1 MISPWIK
8 LVVAWI
14 PQFAD
19 LPDSRSMVPRSTST
33 PGGILDYSPDVDAK
47 SVAAFETRSMDANQK
62 LPPGKS
68 PTATTGPAVKLPVS
82 AVQGQ
87 VPSPQAA
94 ASTSN
99 VQAPRT
105 VGGGPVP
112 PQPAGAPL
120 PNQQVPASRT
130 TPVPAA
136 VPQATMPTPVL
147 ETAAVPRTRTGSWL
161 GGMLVVSAMTVLSRI
176 LGLVRDIAM
185 AQLFGLSPIMD
196 AFTIAFRI
204 PNLSRKLFGEGALA
218 TSFIPVFT
226 RELQSQD
233 RAVAWQL
240 ASAVLGW
247 LTFFLTILVVLGE
260 WGLAA
265 WIWYGG
271 VSDETRLLIEL
282 TALMLP
288 YLILICVASQIGAVL
303 NSLGRFGWPATVPVI
318 LNLVWLVGA
327 WWLTPWFA
335 SPESQARMLGLCIL
349 ISGVLQLAVQW
360 PALRATGFR
369 FQWDWQPVRPQLRE
383 VIWTMLPVVL
393 GLSITQINTFSD
405 SLIAWGFSQPVGDP
419 NAVMPLPGR
428 PAYPLAAGAVST
440 LYYGERMYQF
450 PLGVFG
456 VALGTAIFPMLAR
469 HAARKEMDNLREDL
483 SLGMRLVLVIGVP
496 ASAALMWLAHPIARC
511 LFERG
516 EFSPED
522 TARTARIIA
531 AYGSGVW
538 AYCGL
543 LILQRGCYAV
553 GDRATPLRLGLL
565 SVAIN
570 LVLNLTLIW
579 FLAERGLAAST
590 SICATFQVA
599 ALIWGLQRRVGR
611 LDWGPIQRCAWRTMI
626 ATALMS
632 AVGLGIVTYGQ
643 QKGLWSGKLL
653 GLAVPC
659 LGASLTYFVAA
670 WLLKL
675 DEFWLIFRRPKSA

>member
-1 MISPWIK
+1 
-8 LVVAWI
+8 
-14 PQFAD
+14 
-19 LPDSRSMVPRSTST
+19 
-33 PGGILDYSPDVDAK
+33 
-47 SVAAFETRSMDANQK
+47 MDANQN
-62 LPPGKS
+62 LPSTKS
-68 PTATTGPAVKLPVS
+68 PTAAPGSAIKPPVLGIK
-82 AVQGQ
+82 GQ
-87 VPSPQAA
+87 VPTPQAP
-94 ASTSN
+94 ASTHKVQVPNTVAKGPAPQTAILATAS
-99 VQAPRT
+99 QAP
-105 VGGGPVP
+105 V
-112 PQPAGAPL
+112 
-120 PNQQVPASRT
+120 S
-130 TPVPAA
+130 TPVSETPANSRA
-136 VPQATMPTPVL
+136 RA
-147 ETAAVPRTRTGSWL
+147 GSWL

-196 AFTIAFRI
+196 AFTVAFRI

-218 TSFIPVFT
+218 TSFIPVFA

-233 RAVAWQL
+233 RITAWRL

-288 YLILICVASQIGAVL
+288 YLILICVASQVGAVL

-318 LNLVWLVGA
+318 LNLVWLIGA

-335 SPESQARMLGLCIL
+335 APESQARMLGMCIL
-349 ISGVLQLAVQW
+349 VSGVLQLAVQW

-369 FQWDWQPVRPQLRE
+369 FQWDWHPARPQVRE
-383 VIWTMLPVVL
+383 IIWTMLPVVL

-405 SLIAWGFSQPVGDP
+405 SLIAWGFSQPIGDP
-419 NAVMPLPGR
+419 NAVMPIPGH
-428 PAYPLAAGAVST
+428 PSYPLAAGAVSA

-469 HAARKEMDNLREDL
+469 HAARNEMDNLREDL
-483 SLGMRLVLVIGVP
+483 SLGLRLVLVIGVP

-516 EFSPED
+516 EFSPAD
-522 TARTARIIA
+522 TARTAQIIA

-553 GDRATPLRLGLL
+553 GDRATPLKLGLI
-565 SVAIN
+565 SVGVN

-579 FLAERGLAAST
+579 FVGERGLAAST
-590 SICATFQVA
+590 SICAQLQVV
-599 ALIWGLQRRVGR
+599 ALIWSVQRRVGW
-611 LDWGPIQRCAWRTMI
+611 LDWRPLQRCALRTLI

-632 AVGLGIVTYGQ
+632 AAGLGMIAYGQ
-643 QKGLWSGKLL
+643 QTGLWSGKLL

-659 LGASLTYFVAA
+659 LGASLTYLVAA

-675 DEFWLIFRRPKSA
+675 DELWMIVKRKKSI

>member
-1 MISPWIK
+1 
-8 LVVAWI
+8 
-14 PQFAD
+14 
-19 LPDSRSMVPRSTST
+19 
-33 PGGILDYSPDVDAK
+33 
-47 SVAAFETRSMDANQK
+47 MDANQN
-62 LPPGKS
+62 LPSTKS
-68 PTATTGPAVKLPVS
+68 PTAAPGSTIKPPVLGAKEQVPTPQAPASAHKVQVPNAVAKGPVAAPQSAIPASASQAPVS
-82 AVQGQ
+82 
-87 VPSPQAA
+87 
-94 ASTSN
+94 
-99 VQAPRT
+99 
-105 VGGGPVP
+105 
-112 PQPAGAPL
+112 
-120 PNQQVPASRT
+120 
-130 TPVPAA
+130 TPVPEAPA
-136 VPQATMPTPVL
+136 NPGAR
-147 ETAAVPRTRTGSWL
+147 AGSWL

-196 AFTIAFRI
+196 AFTVAFRI

-218 TSFIPVFT
+218 TSFIPVFA

-233 RAVAWQL
+233 RITAWRL

-288 YLILICVASQIGAVL
+288 YLILICVASQVGAVL

-318 LNLVWLVGA
+318 LNLVWLIGA

-335 SPESQARMLGLCIL
+335 APESQARMLGMCIL
-349 ISGVLQLAVQW
+349 VSGLLQLAVQW

-369 FQWDWQPVRPQLRE
+369 FQWNWQPARPQVRE
-383 VIWTMLPVVL
+383 IIWTMLPVVL

-405 SLIAWGFSQPVGDP
+405 SLIAWGFSQPIGDP
-419 NAVMPLPGR
+419 SAVMPIPGH
-428 PAYPLAAGAVST
+428 PSYPLAAGAVSA

-469 HAARKEMDNLREDL
+469 HAARNEMDNLREDL
-483 SLGMRLVLVIGVP
+483 SLGLRLVLVIGVP

-516 EFSPED
+516 EFSPAD
-522 TARTARIIA
+522 TARTAQIIA

-553 GDRATPLRLGLL
+553 GDRATPLKLGLI
-565 SVAIN
+565 SVGVN

-579 FLAERGLAAST
+579 FVGERGLAAST
-590 SICATFQVA
+590 SICAQLQVV
-599 ALIWGLQRRVGR
+599 ALIWSVQSRVGR
-611 LDWGPIQRCAWRTMI
+611 LDWRSLQHCALRTLV

-632 AVGLGIVTYGQ
+632 AVGLALIAYGQ

-659 LGASLTYFVAA
+659 LGASLAYLVAT
-670 WLLKL
+670 WFLKL
-675 DEFWLIFRRPKSA
+675 DELWLIFQRKKSG